1 MIRVDY
7 VFGLRDTRPNLTG
20 YYLDDFFR
28 FAYFEVDKWNSE
40 TMPAPG
46 LLSLAA
52 MKQLHEETIAYK
64 RRLDLAIVLYTSQ
77 LCPGIKPVMKYVD
90 VVSLCSGCG
99 AGKASRRG
107 ERREKGAV
115 WATKEFD
122 NGEEYVGLLAG
133 GARFSQE

>member
-1 MIRVDY
+1 
-7 VFGLRDTRPNLTG
+7 
-20 YYLDDFFR
+20 
-28 FAYFEVDKWNSE
+28 
-40 TMPAPG
+40 
-46 LLSLAA
+46 

-77 LCPGIKPVMKYVD
+77 LCPGIKPVMKYVP
-90 VVSLCSGCG
+90 VVPLCSGCG
-99 AGKASRRG
+99 VGKASRRR